1 MASFFSHRTPPS
13 SPKNYE
19 KKKKAGQKNLVKT
32 QRNNVH
38 KQQLSKMMR
47 AWNKLMHQAGG
58 RGDEMDPSMWGMD
71 MDLDPEEAMAVME
84 SMQGNNHFK

>member
-1 MASFFSHRTPPS
+1 
-13 SPKNYE
+13 
-19 KKKKAGQKNLVKT
+19 
-32 QRNNVH
+32 
-38 KQQLSKMMR
+38 MMR

-84 SMQGNNHFK
+84 SMQGKYYFISEYNLLSIIYNFLTLWRLIL

>member
-1 MASFFSHRTPPS
+1 
-13 SPKNYE
+13 
-19 KKKKAGQKNLVKT
+19 
-32 QRNNVH
+32 
-38 KQQLSKMMR
+38 MR

-84 SMQGNNHFK
+84 SMQGRYYFRGEYSLLSIIYNFPTLWRLILR

>member
-1 MASFFSHRTPPS
+1 
-13 SPKNYE
+13 
-19 KKKKAGQKNLVKT
+19 
-32 QRNNVH
+32 
-38 KQQLSKMMR
+38 MMR

-84 SMQGNNHFK
+84 SMQGRYYYTSEYKLLCVICNFTTLCKLILR